1 MRRQNALIN
10 RATGITVW
18 QREVTN
24 NVFLNSLS
32 TLVEEDNFQ
41 YYTNIQL
48 SITDIFSK
56 RNHNKNEND

>member
-1 MRRQNALIN
+1 MLRQNALRN
-10 RATGITVW
+10 RATGITAW

-24 NVFLNSLS
+24 NDFVNFLPNIFKKKK
-32 TLVEEDNFQ
+32 FQ
-41 YYTNIQL
+41 LYTNIQL